1 MTWKLDD
8 GAWGEFGSN
17 LVALLLCDGALHG
30 FTDLRQLKITL
41 GQSLLLLLLQF
52 C

>member
-1 MTWKLDD
+1 MTLDSSVWNE
-8 GAWGEFGSN
+8 AGSD
-17 LVALLLCDGALHG
+17 LVTLLLSDGALHG
-30 FTDLRQLKITL
+30 FTDLRELKITL